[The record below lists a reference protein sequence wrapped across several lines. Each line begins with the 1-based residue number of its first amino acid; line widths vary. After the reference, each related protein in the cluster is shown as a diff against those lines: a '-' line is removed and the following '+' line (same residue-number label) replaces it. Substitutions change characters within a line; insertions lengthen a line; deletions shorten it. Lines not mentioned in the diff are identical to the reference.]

1 MYIIGKHR
9 YYSIMIYRAHKTRIY
24 PTKEQEVILSKTV
37 GTARYAYN
45 WALDVCD
52 ERYKAGEKFD
62 IYAVCRKW
70 TSEKP
75 EWARE
80 IPSAISQKAV
90 LNAGGAY
97 RNMFNHLAKH
107 PRHHKKGVND
117 SFYVNN
123 QVGKLFGDR
132 IKVQRIGSLKMAEPL
147 RYEDCKI
154 MSYVF
159 SRKAGKWYV
168 SVKVEILED
177 TRTTSTSVVG
187 VDVGIKHWAVASDGT
202 VCDSPKSLKHYERQL
217 KRKQRLLERKAKGSK
232 RREKAKLQVQ
242 KAYQKITNIK
252 LDTIH
257 KFTSTI
263 AKNHGV
269 VVVEDLNVEDMKESE
284 NRYIRKGIQNSAM
297 YEIKRQLLYK
307 CNNHIKVDR
316 YFPSSKTCSNCGNV
330 KETLSISDRSYHCDS
345 CHITIDRDLNAS
357 INLRNKGL
365 EIISGRSDR

>member
-9 YYSIMIYRAHKTRIY
+9 YYSIMISRAHKTRIY
-24 PTKEQEVILSKTV
+24 PNKQQEILLAKTV

-45 WALDVCD
+45 WALDVCE

-62 IYAVCRKW
+62 IYAVCRQW

-80 IPSAISQKAV
+80 VSSAISQKAI

-123 QVGKLFGDR
+123 QKGKLFGDR

-147 RYEDCKI
+147 RYEDYKI
-154 MSYVF
+154 NSYVF

-168 SVKVEILED
+168 SVQVEILED

-217 KRKQRLLERKAKGSK
+217 KRKQRLLARKQKGSK

-242 KAYQKITNIK
+242 KAYQKINNIK

-263 AKNHGV
+263 AKNHGI
-269 VVVEDLNVEDMKESE
+269 VVVEDLDVKSMRESD
-284 NRYIRKGIQNSAM
+284 NKYLRKGIQTSCM
-297 YEIKRQLLYK
+297 SEIHRQLLYK
-307 CNNHIKVDR
+307 CNNYVQVDR
-316 YFPSSKTCSNCGNV
+316 YYPSSKTCSNCGNV
-330 KETLSISDRSYHCDS
+330 KQDLTLSDRSYQCHS
-345 CHITIDRDLNAS
+345 CGFTIDRDLNAAL
-357 INLRNKGL
+357 NLRNKGL

>member
-1 MYIIGKHR
+1 
-9 YYSIMIYRAHKTRIY
+9 MISRAHKIRLY
-24 PTKEQEVILSKTV
+24 PTKAQEIQLSKTV

-45 WALDVCD
+45 WGIDICEAA
-52 ERYKAGEKFD
+52 YKAGEKHPTGYD
-62 IYAVCRKW
+62 LRARW
-70 TSEKP
+70 TAERP
-75 EWARE
+75 EWAYE
-80 IPSAISQKAV
+80 VSASCV
-90 LNAGGAY
+90 YRSFLNLDGAY
-97 RNMFNHLAKH
+97 KAFFKKVRKY
-107 PRHHKKGVND
+107 PKRHKKGVHD
-117 SFYVNN
+117 AFYVTND
-123 QVGKLFGDR
+123 KAT
-132 IKVQRIGSLKMAEPL
+132 IKGSKVRVPGIGYVKMAESL

-154 MSYVF
+154 NSYVF

-168 SVKVEILED
+168 SVQVEILDD

-217 KRKQRLLERKAKGSK
+217 KKKQRLLARKAKGSN

-263 AKNHGV
+263 AKNHGI
-269 VVVEDLNVEDMKESE
+269 VVVEDLDVKSMQESD
-284 NRYIRKGIQNSAM
+284 NKYVRKGIQNSAM
-297 YEIKRQLLYK
+297 SEIKRQLLYK

-316 YFPSSKTCSNCGNV
+316 YYPSSKTCSNCGNV
-330 KETLSISDRSYHCDS
+330 KENLTLSDRSYQCHS
-345 CHITIDRDLNAS
+345 CGFTIDRDLNAA
-357 INLRNKGL
+357 INLQRKGL